1 MEGVTL
7 DRYIEKGVF
16 LSELGE
22 TSCLRMKKIKE
33 KHDGDMCL
41 VQLTV
46 ENHAIVFNLQPE
58 NRYEVALVQD
68 IHTFQDPIKFAM
80 TGYEFKTK
88 RKRLVV
94 NKNHSLGF
102 ELPILSKG
110 YKGLIRPYAEI
121 DLK

>member
-41 VQLTV
+41 V
-46 ENHAIVFNLQPE
+46 
-58 NRYEVALVQD
+58 
-68 IHTFQDPIKFAM
+68 
-80 TGYEFKTK
+80 
-88 RKRLVV
+88 
-94 NKNHSLGF
+94 
-102 ELPILSKG
+102 
-110 YKGLIRPYAEI
+110 
-121 DLK
+121 